1 MPIKKVNKKA
11 IIRAA
16 YEVFNR
22 LGYYNTSMADIGKAC
37 GLLKGSIYHHF
48 SSKQE
53 LMHEVLNSG
62 HAYGRLGL
70 LPIAY
75 NDSIPPIKRL
85 ERFLNSMDEDE
96 LIEGGGC
103 IMGNSALELS
113 KLSPQANQLI
123 EKFFSDWLEAFTY
136 ILIAKYSEPEA
147 RSLAQQSLVKIEGA
161 IMLSRVFS
169 DPAYFKDAKVS
180 ILRKLF

>member
-1 MPIKKVNKKA
+1 
-11 IIRAA
+11 
-16 YEVFNR
+16 
-22 LGYYNTSMADIGKAC
+22 
-37 GLLKGSIYHHF
+37 
-48 SSKQE
+48 
-53 LMHEVLNSG
+53 
-62 HAYGRLGL
+62 
-70 LPIAY
+70 
-75 NDSIPPIKRL
+75 
-85 ERFLNSMDEDE
+85 
-96 LIEGGGC
+96 
-103 IMGNSALELS
+103 
-113 KLSPQANQLI
+113 LI